1 MCACSMT
8 VPIDFVVH
16 SLEGHN
22 VRQRVLAKLSVVPR
36 FGGSAALSLWHFVGF
51 VVTDSVIVAARV

>member
-1 MCACSMT
+1 MT
-8 VPIDFVVH
+8 LPIDFVVH

-51 VVTDSVIVAARV
+51 VVTDSVIVTARV